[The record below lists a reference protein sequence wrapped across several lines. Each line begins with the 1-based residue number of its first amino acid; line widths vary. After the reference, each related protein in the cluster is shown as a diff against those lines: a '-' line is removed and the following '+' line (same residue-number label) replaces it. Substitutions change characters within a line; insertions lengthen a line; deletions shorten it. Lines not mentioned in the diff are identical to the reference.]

1 MIFIVSNI
9 QSCKTI
15 ELPPYAPTL
24 VNSTRAIGYSIESAI
39 ADIIDNSIAAEA
51 KNVSVCF
58 LPKEAY
64 VAILDDGLGMDS
76 DTLLKA
82 MQYGSKNPTEE
93 RDENDLGRFGLGLKT
108 ASLSQC
114 RILTVVSKQNDK
126 INAYRWDISFIEK
139 NGTWLLQV
147 LSADNIETL
156 PEIERLKIQDSG
168 TLVIWNDLDRL
179 RKGSI
184 DFDKTLA
191 KKMSSVREHLSLVY
205 HRYLEGEQGI
215 QKITIYFND
224 SRVKPHN
231 PFLPQKSQIPMED
244 EVLTFSEYGENSN
257 IRVRPYILPHISLLT
272 KEEIESLGGAEG
284 LRKLQGFYVYRNKR
298 LLVWGTWFRIIRK
311 GEFSKLARIQV
322 DLPNTLDEL
331 WTLDIKKSSAQPPE
345 IVKKN
350 LENIVRKIS
359 ENSKRTWTYRGK
371 RETRDGICHIWNR
384 LTTRGGGTLY
394 EINSEHPL
402 LKEIYYKEPS
412 VKRDIL
418 TFLKL
423 VQNELPINSLYQDL
437 TNDSKLENEKE
448 FSYEEV
454 KQIVITILERYDEN
468 SKYKRFSNLIL
479 SEPFDSYKEEL
490 ENAYH
495 QGEL

>member
-1 MIFIVSNI
+1 MFNLP
-9 QSCKTI
+9 QYKTVC
-15 ELPPYAPTL
+15 LPPYAPTL
-24 VNSTRAIGYSIESAI
+24 VNSTRAIGYSVESAI
-39 ADIIDNSIAAEA
+39 ADIIDNSIAADA
-51 KNVSVCF
+51 KSICVCF
-58 LPKEAY
+58 LPKNAY
-64 VAILDDGLGMDS
+64 VAILDDGSGMDS
-76 DTLLKA
+76 VTLQNA
-82 MQYGSKNPTEE
+82 MQYGSKDPTEE
-93 RDENDLGRFGLGLKT
+93 RDLKDLGRFGLGLKT

-114 RILTVVSKQNDK
+114 RILTVASKQNGK
-126 INAYRWDISFIEK
+126 INAYRWNISFIEQEG
-139 NGTWLLQV
+139 NWLLQV
-147 LSADNIETL
+147 LSDDAISSL
-156 PEIERLKIQDSG
+156 PEIDRLQKQNSG
-168 TLVIWNDLDRL
+168 TLVLWQDLDRM
-179 RKGSI
+179 RKATI

-224 SRVKPHN
+224 SRLKPHN

-244 EVLTFSEYGENSN
+244 EVLTFPEYGKNSN

-272 KEEIESLGGAEG
+272 KEEIETLGGAEG

-311 GEFSKLARIQV
+311 GEFSKLARIRV

-331 WTLDIKKSSAQPPE
+331 WSLDIKKSSAQPPE

-359 ENSKRTWTYRGK
+359 ENSKKTWTFRGK
-371 RETRDGICHIWNR
+371 KETREGVHHIWNR
-384 LTTRGGGTLY
+384 LNTRDGSVLY
-394 EINSEHPL
+394 EVNPNHPL
-402 LKEIYYKEPS
+402 LKEIIEKYPS
-412 VKRDIL
+412 IEKDIL
-418 TFLKL
+418 SFLRL
-423 VQNELPINSLYQDL
+423 VQNELPINNLYQDL

-454 KQIVITILERYDEN
+454 KQLVITILERYDEN

-490 ENAYH
+490 ESAYH